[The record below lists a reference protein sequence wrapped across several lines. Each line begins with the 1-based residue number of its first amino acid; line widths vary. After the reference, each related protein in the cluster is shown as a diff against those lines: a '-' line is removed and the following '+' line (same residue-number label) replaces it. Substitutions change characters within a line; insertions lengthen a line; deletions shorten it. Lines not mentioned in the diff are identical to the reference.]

1 MLDSLKRPFETLLLY
16 TRYIVK
22 NYMKVF
28 LPISLVLFLIVNQSF
43 SQSMKLALEGEEWSG
58 VEEYPVA
65 GRQGIMI
72 KQKLSFGEFH
82 TLVVDRSWTKG
93 SSLSVGLSQG
103 LPTDADY
110 KRIVTSEK
118 IKKKQTLYFT
128 LADSSGNQTG
138 AYCMTDF
145 KSKDFMLG
153 DNPNSIVNIFGDI
166 LGVGDES
173 SNFFYARIYDAQ
185 GQQAWELLLDNQQA
199 QAKPKTYEG
208 YLSKSKEEYYIIKPL
223 SKVISKKGKT
233 GMMPFGSAGFEIRN
247 KEGKPLAAVSL
258 IDKGVVYLKDMSLEE
273 RILLSGALAALLLQ
287 EQIGS

>member
-1 MLDSLKRPFETLLLY
+1 
-16 TRYIVK
+16 
-22 NYMKVF
+22 
-28 LPISLVLFLIVNQSF
+28 
-43 SQSMKLALEGEEWSG
+43 MKLALEGAEWIG
-58 VEEYPVA
+58 VAGYSVS

-93 SSLSVGLSQG
+93 SSFSMGLSQG
-103 LPTDADY
+103 IPTDSDY

-118 IKKKQTLYFT
+118 IKKKQTVYFA
-128 LADSSGNQTG
+128 LADSLGNQ
-138 AYCMTDF
+138 ARVYCMTDF
-145 KSKDFMLG
+145 KSKDFTLG

-185 GQQAWELLLDNQQA
+185 GQEAWELLLDNQEA

-208 YLSKSKEEYYIIKPL
+208 YLSKSKDEYYIIKPL
-223 SKVISKKGKT
+223 SKVLSKKGKT
-233 GMMPFGSAGFEIRN
+233 GIMPFGSAGFEIRN
-247 KEGKPLAAVSL
+247 KDGKALAAVSL
-258 IDKGVVYLKDMSLEE
+258 IDNGFVYLNDMSPEE
-273 RILLSGALAALLLQ
+273 RMLLSGVLAALLLQ

>member
-1 MLDSLKRPFETLLLY
+1 MIVFSALTL
-16 TRYIVK
+16 TGVMCRA
-22 NYMKVF
+22 
-28 LPISLVLFLIVNQSF
+28 
-43 SQSMKLALEGEEWSG
+43 QSMKLALEGEEWSG

-65 GRQGIMI
+65 GRQGILI

-93 SSLSVGLSQG
+93 PSVSIGLSQG

-118 IKKKQTLYFT
+118 IKKKQTLYFS
-128 LADSSGNQTG
+128 LADSLGNEAR

-145 KSKDFMLG
+145 KSKDFILG
-153 DNPNSIVNIFGDI
+153 DNPVSIINIFGDI

-173 SNFFYARIYDAQ
+173 SSFFYARIYDAQ
-185 GQQAWELLLDNQQA
+185 NSQAWELMLDNQEA
-199 QAKPKTYEG
+199 QAKPKTYVG
-208 YLSKSKEEYYIIKPL
+208 YLSKSKDEYYTIKPL
-223 SKVISKKGKT
+223 SKVVSKKGKA

-247 KEGKPLAAVSL
+247 KDGKALAAVSL
-258 IDKGVVYLKDMSLEE
+258 IDKGVVYLTDMSPEE
-273 RILLSGALAALLLQ
+273 RVLLSGALAALLLQ